1 MSSSLWREPLSGIIR
16 QDAKVIGAISLPESD
31 VQEFIDQF
39 NHCYGPLRMRIEP
52 PLFVPL
58 ANTSGPVCPVG
69 ANHRRPF
76 RAPQPGFKPT
86 AYNERQSD
94 T

>member
-16 QDAKVIGAISLPESD
+16 QDAKVIGAIALPESD

-58 ANTSGPVCPVG
+58 PGTVGPVCPVG

-76 RAPQPGFKPT
+76 RPPQAVLKPQPIDQQ
-86 AYNERQSD
+86 QSD
-94 T
+94 K